1 MWSTR
6 GHAVAETARWHQ
18 RPELFAMQRRLAVPS
33 LPCSADPPRSPA
45 LSFLSSQV
53 QVGRGR
59 AQARVG
65 RAQQEGADAVLR
77 QPGLVP

>member
-45 LSFLSSQV
+45 LYFL
-53 QVGRGR
+53 
-59 AQARVG
+59 AP
-65 RAQQEGADAVLR
+65 L
-77 QPGLVP
+77 PCTF